1 MKALIIDPALRSM
14 GGHHYNAALTLNAEL
29 SALGIDHACLGSS
42 FADAEVTKDLGCT
55 PCFTRSVYGRSYK
68 EPREFRDGV
77 RLARTELGLA
87 LSKGALSGDMSRPDL
102 LILPCCDQVL
112 ALAVAQHLRRAR
124 FANAFAA
131 ALPKALSKALRA
143 RLRPPPH
150 ILLWLLF
157 GPHAKKATDDPSLAP
172 LYGECREAFAALR
185 RAVGAERIQAF
196 CETEGMADA
205 YRTVTGLDIA
215 VAPGPGLARETSLAL
230 ETGLARKT
238 GPAEKIRPKTPTNAA
253 PTIVCLG
260 FANAAK
266 GYRLLPGAIARVL
279 AGDARVRFRVHGVFR
294 GSDAQDQGPVFDR
307 LAAMAPRVTVRTDV
321 LSPADYLAWL
331 RQADLLLLPYDPE
344 VYRTRGS
351 GILAEARRLGIPV
364 VATRGCGFAEP
375 AFRQGWGT
383 EIADYTDEGI
393 ARAVLQALGKLDA
406 LAAHVPRDTDPDP
419 GTILRAAVDA
429 VRGAA
434 SRPRSRRLW
443 GLSTPR

>member
-14 GGHHYNAALTLNAEL
+14 GGHHYNAALTLKAEL
-29 SALGIDHACLGSS
+29 SALGIEHTCLGSS
-42 FADAEVTKDLGCT
+42 FADAQVTRELGCT
-55 PCFTRSVYGRSYK
+55 PCFTRSVYGRAYK
-68 EPREFRDGV
+68 EPREFSDGV
-77 RLARTELGLA
+77 RLARRELGSA
-87 LSKGALSGDMSRPDL
+87 LQEGPLGKGALRGDMSRPDL

-112 ALAVAQHLRRAR
+112 ALAVAQHLRRAP

-131 ALPKALSKALRA
+131 ALPKALRE

-185 RAVGAERIQAF
+185 RAAGAERIQAF
-196 CETEGMADA
+196 CETAGMADA
-205 YRTVTGLDIA
+205 YRTVTGLDIG
-215 VAPGPGLARETSLAL
+215 VAPGPGLARETSLPR
-230 ETGLARKT
+230 ETGPRQSCVQ
-238 GPAEKIRPKTPTNAA
+238 TPTV
-253 PTIVCLG
+253 VCLG

-266 GYRLLPGAIARVL
+266 GYRLLPGAIAQVL
-279 AGDARVRFRVHGVFR
+279 DGDARVRFLIHGIFR

-307 LAAMAPRVTVRTDV
+307 LAAMGPRVTVRTDV

-331 RQADLLLLPYDPE
+331 RQADLVLLPYDPE

-375 AFRQGWGT
+375 AFRQGWGA
-383 EIADYTDEGI
+383 EIADYTDQGI

-406 LAAHVPRDTDPDP
+406 LTARVPGETDPDP

-434 SRPRSRRLW
+434 SRPRGRRL
-443 GLSTPR
+443 LMPR